1 MLLVYRHMVAANIED
16 LSTMDIT
23 TERYRGT
30 VTAFD
35 RFDGAGTIALP
46 DGREALVRYSAIRGD
61 GVRILQQGDNVSFL
75 LQETSRG
82 LVAVCVEQE

>member
-1 MLLVYRHMVAANIED
+1 MLFVQGHIVAANIED
-16 LSTMDIT
+16 PSTMDIT

-61 GVRILQQGDNVSFL
+61 GVRILQEGDAVSFL
-75 LQETSRG
+75 LQETARG
-82 LVAVCVEQE
+82 LIAVCVEQA

>member
-1 MLLVYRHMVAANIED
+1 MLFAQGHIVAANIED
-16 LSTMDIT
+16 LPAMDIM

-61 GVRILQQGDNVSFL
+61 GVRILQEGDVVSFL